1 MTSAVPLTRSE
12 RSSAPSMRSITIL
25 GATGS
30 IGASTIDLIRR
41 NRGRFRVEALT
52 AARNAGALAKL
63 ARELNAS
70 FAAVADASCY
80 AELKSALDGRGG
92 GARRDRRAR
101 QQGNAGVRRQPVHA
115 PRRGR
120 RGDRAA
126 GRFRAQR
133 DL

>member
-1 MTSAVPLTRSE
+1 MTSAVPLIRRTE
-12 RSSAPSMRSITIL
+12 RSTAPSMRSITIL

-63 ARELNAS
+63 ARELNAR

-80 AELKSALDGRGG
+80 GELKSAL
-92 GARRDRRAR
+92 
-101 QQGNAGVRRQPVHA
+101 AGS
-115 PRRGR
+115 GI
-120 RGDRAA
+120 AA
-126 GRFRAQR
+126 GAGDEAVVEAAQR
-133 DL
+133 PADWVM